1 MKEIWLV
8 SGGPIHRDKAL
19 REGTFW
25 TQRKDLQSGLFGLDY
40 HCLFSVKTH
49 QNPLFGFLKNKLVK
63 EGSENWTAFNDRE
76 VQWNSEMQS

>member
-8 SGGPIHRDKAL
+8 NGGPIHCDKAL

-25 TQRKDLQSGLFGLDY
+25 TTERKDLQSGLFGLDY
-40 HCLFSVKTH
+40 HFFFSVKTH

-63 EGSENWTAFNDRE
+63 EDSAD
-76 VQWNSEMQS
+76 